1 MRLRWDERKVE
12 HSLALKWWLLLL
24 VQSTYLPDGKTES
37 WCKPHSKILLLLTRG
52 PVQSVAGEV
61 LWSLVDED

>member
-1 MRLRWDERKVE
+1 MGREEGRARPGAEVVAVVI
-12 HSLALKWWLLLL
+12 SPNPPIC
-24 VQSTYLPDGKTES
+24 QIGKTES